1 MELRFVAELATRVR
15 TIIPTEHQ
23 WLESADIL
31 SRIRGKKGYDVN
43 KLRELAFDVLIALSA
58 RGVGATL
65 ITCNRKD
72 FTEIGKWIT
81 FKVVYW

>member
-1 MELRFVAELATRVR
+1 MELRFVAELATKVR
-15 TIIPTEHQ
+15 TIIPTERQ
-23 WLESADIL
+23 WLESAEIL

-72 FTEIGKWIT
+72 FAEIGKWIT